1 MCSHTSDV
9 SPVFIFLLV
18 TVATSPLEKLL
29 RKNSRLITQWG
40 TRFGGNE
47 RKGWEKRENTEIMKG
62 RERELVR
69 EKGVRGWEKGMGKC
83 FGTTGL
89 CKTNLT

>member
-29 RKNSRLITQWG
+29 RKNSRLIT
-40 TRFGGNE
+40 RFRGNE
-47 RKGWEKRENTEIMKG
+47 RKGWEKRENTEG
-62 RERELVR
+62 EGERACEREESER
-69 EKGVRGWEKGMGKC
+69 AGKGHGKV
-83 FGTTGL
+83 FWYDRTL
-89 CKTNLT
+89 QD

>member
-1 MCSHTSDV
+1 MCSYTSDV

-40 TRFGGNE
+40 TRFGGNQ
-47 RKGWEKRENTEIMKG
+47 RKGWEKRENTEVIKG
-62 RERELVR
+62 RERACDRER
-69 EKGVRGWEKGMGKC
+69 EKSEGVGKGHGKV
-83 FGTTGL
+83 FWYNRT
-89 CKTNLT
+89 

>member
-18 TVATSPLEKLL
+18 AVATSPLEKLL
-29 RKNSRLITQWG
+29 RKNSCLITQWG

-47 RKGWEKRENTEIMKG
+47 RKGWEKRENTEG
-62 RERELVR
+62 EGERACEREESERLG
-69 EKGVRGWEKGMGKC
+69 KGHGKV
-83 FGTTGL
+83 F
-89 CKTNLT
+89 